1 MPGGVAASELNI
13 GQAEQRE
20 RMPSGSRTFSS
31 DVLQGSDSSATMPLE
46 NENFGQSVTSQLKL
60 FNNGMKKLNDRMENL
75 DKKMKFC
82 MVSLIVIDLRND

>member
-1 MPGGVAASELNI
+1 
-13 GQAEQRE
+13 
-20 RMPSGSRTFSS
+20 MPS
-31 DVLQGSDSSATMPLE
+31 E

-82 MVSLIVIDLRND
+82 MVSLIAIDLRND